1 MRIVFVRH
9 GEPDY
14 DLDILTPRGMLQAQ
28 AVAKRLERENV
39 AAIYCSPQ
47 GRAQQT
53 AAPSAE
59 LLKLPVITLDFMHE
73 INSGDANGKKVLL
86 NGSPWLLSEKMLA
99 EENEEITLDGW
110 RKHPYFKNNLAS
122 KSYDYVAAGFDR
134 WLETLGYKREGRCY
148 RCLCENDRTVALF
161 SHGGS
166 GACALSRTL
175 NLPFNYMLAAMQY
188 GFTSVTV
195 LRYPGKA
202 GELTYPRLELF
213 NDMAHTIGA
222 DRQDPVFGT

>member
-14 DLDILTPRGMLQAQ
+14 DLDILTPRGTLQAE
-28 AVAKRLERENV
+28 AAAKRLERENITAV
-39 AAIYCSPQ
+39 YSSPQ
-47 GRAQQT
+47 GRAQLT
-53 AAPSAE
+53 AAPLAK

-73 INSGDANGKKVLL
+73 INSGDANGKKMPL

-110 RKHPYFKNNLAS
+110 RGHPYFKNNLAS
-122 KSYDYVAAGFDR
+122 RCYDYVASEFDK
-134 WLETLGYKREGRCY
+134 WLETLGYRREGRRY
-148 RCLCENDRTVALF
+148 RCLVENDRTVALF

-202 GELTYPRLELF
+202 GELTYPRIELF
-213 NDMAHTIGA
+213 NDMAHTLGA
-222 DRQDPVFGT
+222 DKLVPVFGN